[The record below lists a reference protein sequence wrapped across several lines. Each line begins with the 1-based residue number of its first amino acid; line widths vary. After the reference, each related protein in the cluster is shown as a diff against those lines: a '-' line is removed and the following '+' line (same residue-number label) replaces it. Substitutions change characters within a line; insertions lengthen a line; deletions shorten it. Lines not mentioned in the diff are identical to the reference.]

1 MNILDSLYKSIS
13 NFFYGFNTTGDATC
27 TIDDKL
33 VDCSE
38 LQSDEQ
44 SQFISEL
51 EENGFHYNND
61 SEWWQRVWT
70 TNTKHGK
77 DAILEVRQWSIKG
90 WKYLIFGDNDEL
102 IYEELLQSK
111 PIRHGSDLDAL

>member
-1 MNILDSLYKSIS
+1 MDILDSLYKSVF
-13 NFFYGFNTTGDATC
+13 NFFYRFNTTGDVTC
-27 TIDDKL
+27 SIDDEE
-33 VDCSE
+33 VDC
-38 LQSDEQ
+38 DTWGEQ
-44 SQFISEL
+44 SQFIAEL

-77 DAILEVRQWSIKG
+77 DVILEVRQQVNNE
-90 WKYLIFGDNDEL
+90 WKYLIYGDNDQL
-102 IYEELLQSK
+102 IYEELLQSR